1 MHDTT
6 INMHQLDLK
15 SIILNVTV
23 VDQHYL
29 HVKEG
34 LQQENVQ
41 QKIKEYEIKEYG
53 LFMYKKNYV
62 PSSRELRNL
71 VLKEMYNV
79 SYTKHISY

>member
-6 INMHQLDLK
+6 ISMHQLDLK

-23 VDQHYL
+23 ADQHYL

-41 QKIKEYEIKEYG
+41 QKIKEYEIKEDG